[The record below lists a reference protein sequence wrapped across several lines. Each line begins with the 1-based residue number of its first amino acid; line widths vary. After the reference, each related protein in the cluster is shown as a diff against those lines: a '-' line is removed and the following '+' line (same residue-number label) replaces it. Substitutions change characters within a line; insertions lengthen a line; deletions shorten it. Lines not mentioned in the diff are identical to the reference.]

1 MGPTRGKGGIQK
13 RPLSS
18 ILIFFFLSSILVS
31 SRDSRRPSF
40 PFFFPKLPLKL
51 LTRYIY
57 IYLNLGLSSNFP
69 SLSSVQYR
77 YGVWDLIEEDWWP
90 FQESEVQGD
99 GSLGTRWIWTVIY
112 REMCYQVKAWAP
124 RFFIITSRP
133 FSSKRTPE

>member
-13 RPLSS
+13 RPLSK

-90 FQESEVQGD
+90 FQESKFKVTEALEHD
-99 GSLGTRWIWTVIY
+99 EFEL
-112 REMCYQVKAWAP
+112 
-124 RFFIITSRP
+124 
-133 FSSKRTPE
+133 